1 MSDESDPL
9 ENGTRGKL
17 LLWDSFYLMH
27 LVFMTGWRQLGGHKR
42 TWRCHGHIP
51 E

>member
-17 LLWDSFYLMH
+17 LLWDSFYLIH
-27 LVFMTGWRQLGGHKR
+27 LVFMTGWRQFGRPQKNL
-42 TWRCHGHIP
+42 TLSWSYP
-51 E
+51 

>member
-27 LVFMTGWRQLGGHKR
+27 LVFDRMASIGRPQKNLALSWSY
-42 TWRCHGHIP
+42 P
-51 E
+51 